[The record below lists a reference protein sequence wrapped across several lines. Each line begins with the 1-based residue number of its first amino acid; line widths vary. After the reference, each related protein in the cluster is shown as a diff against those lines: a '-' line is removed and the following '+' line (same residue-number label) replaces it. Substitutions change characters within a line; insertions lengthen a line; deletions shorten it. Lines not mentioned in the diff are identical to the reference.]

1 MISLTTYRK
10 RHRQTKGKQM
20 TDARAKMVAKIE
32 SQSTEQL
39 LTIARMLN
47 VSTDRAEMLVS
58 IEIERVLEQRLPE
71 SEFIALMNEF
81 EAELCAV

>member
-1 MISLTTYRK
+1 
-10 RHRQTKGKQM
+10 M

-39 LTIARMLN
+39 LTMARMLN
-47 VSTDRAEMLVS
+47 LSSDRAEMLVS

-71 SEFIALMNEF
+71 AEFIALMNEF
-81 EAELCAV
+81 EAELCAA